1 MRPAGQGLRSLVPA
15 GRMGAQRHL
24 WVPPVYI
31 APQFGQKC
39 TGLSARMLGWAV
51 GVGMMGTASR

>member
-1 MRPAGQGLRSLVPA
+1 MACAPGPA

-31 APQFGQKC
+31 APQFGQKW
-39 TGLSARMLGWAV
+39 TGLSARMLAWAV
-51 GVGMMGTASR
+51 GACMMGIASR